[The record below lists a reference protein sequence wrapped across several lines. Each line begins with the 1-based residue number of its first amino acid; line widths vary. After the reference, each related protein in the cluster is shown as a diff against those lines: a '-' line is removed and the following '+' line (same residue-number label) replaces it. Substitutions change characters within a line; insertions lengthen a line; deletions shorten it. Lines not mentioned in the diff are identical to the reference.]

1 MSDAGRKDKE
11 PAVFLH
17 AIKRRY
23 HQGAATLEILTGAE
37 LAVWPG
43 QSVALIAPSGTG
55 KSTLLHVAGLLEHP
69 DAGEVYVDGTATS
82 TLSDAERTRIRR
94 TEIGFVYQQHRLLPE
109 FTAAENV
116 MLPQMIRGLSKKEA
130 YSRADEL
137 LSYLGLGERLDH
149 RPSQLSGGEQQRV
162 AIARSLVND
171 PQVILADEPTGNLDS
186 RTSDEIMEMLTQL
199 NRAGKTIIMVTH
211 ENDIAAWARR
221 VVRMRDGRIESDER
235 NAHRPAAHPG
245 AEIGPKAVDGLKD
258 SITVRSL
265 WEIGPSSSV

>member
-1 MSDAGRKDKE
+1 MNDPRPATSDKE

-17 AIKRRY
+17 AIERRY
-23 HQGAATLEILTGAE
+23 LQGTGTLDILKSAE
-37 LAVWPG
+37 LAVWSG

-82 TLSDAERTRIRR
+82 SLSDAERTRIRR

-130 YSRADEL
+130 HKRADEL
-137 LSYLGLGERLDH
+137 LGYLGLGERLDH

-162 AIARSLVND
+162 AIARAVANAPRVL
-171 PQVILADEPTGNLDS
+171 LADEPTGNLDPKTAGHVFS
-186 RTSDEIMEMLTQL
+186 ALSQL
-199 NRAGKTIIMVTH
+199 VKASGLAAVIATH
-211 ENDIAAWARR
+211 NMDLAQRMDRR
-221 VVRMRDGRIESDER
+221 VTLQDGKVVE
-235 NAHRPAAHPG
+235 
-245 AEIGPKAVDGLKD
+245 V
-258 SITVRSL
+258 T
-265 WEIGPSSSV
+265 